1 MILSVGMAGLTCVY
15 SDKQIIDWLI
25 KVMDRKNFSKQFKA
39 FGDPTRLRILSL
51 LATGEMTVNR
61 ITAEIGLSQ
70 PTISRHLGILR
81 EARVVVDRREGQQVF
96 YSLHKKEVS
105 DCCTSFCM
113 CLNIPVTKPRKK

>member
-1 MILSVGMAGLTCVY
+1 M
-15 SDKQIIDWLI
+15 
-25 KVMDRKNFSKQFKA
+25 MDQRNFSKQFKA

-51 LATGEMTVNR
+51 LANGPMTVNQ

-81 EARVVVDRREGQQVF
+81 EAGVVEDRREGQQVF

-105 DCCTSFCM
+105 NCCTSFCM
-113 CLNIPVTKPRKK
+113 CLDIPITRSRKK